1 MWYQEDMLEGYDEDG
16 NPIWK
21 KDELLEFV
29 NGEWVKVEGDV
40 FGMVVVNIGDMIGY
54 GEMSMEEYLYG

>member
-29 NGEWVKVEGDV
+29 NGEWVKVEGDAV
-40 FGMVVVNIGDMIGY
+40 L
-54 GEMSMEEYLYG
+54 EW